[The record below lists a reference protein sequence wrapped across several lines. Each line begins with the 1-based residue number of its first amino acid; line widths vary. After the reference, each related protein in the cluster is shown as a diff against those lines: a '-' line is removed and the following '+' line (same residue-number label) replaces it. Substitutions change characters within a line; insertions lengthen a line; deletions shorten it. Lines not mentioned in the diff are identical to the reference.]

1 MDVSLSEWFLVGV
14 LAGAGPE
21 GPLRTRHCK
30 ALKGYDILLVSA
42 TPAGGRRPGL
52 PGHLAGFSA
61 AGAEGAAAVE
71 PPAEAAG
78 FVLAAFDFL
87 VFLWVDEPVAAEASA
102 VLVVAAGAAAGAGA
116 AAAGA
121 AAGAVAAAGAAFAAG
136 AGAAGAVV
144 WAKAVAANAEAIR
157 AVRSL
162 FMRED
167 SFSTLRWTRKRPGRG
182 Q

>member
-61 AGAEGAAAVE
+61 AGAEGAATVE

-87 VFLWVDEPVAAEASA
+87 VFLWDDEPVAAEASA

-116 AAAGA
+116 AAAAGA
-121 AAGAVAAAGAAFAAG
+121 AAGAGAAFAAG